1 MTSHFRMLHLVGAAA
16 ALLATALAGC
26 ANLNGFMQE
35 VGTSRPAATL
45 QVGAQ
50 QLLGNITLNPER
62 TGTLSVQAA
71 AGQPSACMGALRF
84 TSTRAGSMD
93 LQCNDGTATALQFR
107 LLTPV
112 KGYAYGQTEQGP
124 VALTFGMTAQE
135 GAAYLMVPVPTDA
148 DTQDTPLVPTPST
161 APAAAQ

>member
-1 MTSHFRMLHLVGAAA
+1 MTSNFRIHHLAWAAA
-16 ALLATALAGC
+16 ALLVAALAGC
-26 ANLNGFMQE
+26 ANLNSLMLE

-50 QLLGNITLNPER
+50 QLQGNITLNAER
-62 TGTLSVQAA
+62 SGTLNVHASD
-71 AGQPSACMGALRF
+71 GQPSACMGALRF
-84 TSTRAGSMD
+84 TSTQQGSVD
-93 LQCNDGTATALQFR
+93 LQCNDGTATALQFS

-112 KGYAYGQTEQGP
+112 KGYAYGRTELGP

-135 GAAYLMVPVPTDA
+135 SAAYLMVPVPAEA
-148 DTQDTPLVPTPST
+148 DTQATPLVPTPGT

>member
-1 MTSHFRMLHLVGAAA
+1 MTCNFRIHHLAWAAA
-16 ALLATALAGC
+16 ALLAGALAGC
-26 ANLNGFMQE
+26 ANLNGMMQE
-35 VGTSRPAATL
+35 VGTSRPAAIL
-45 QVGAQ
+45 QMGAQ
-50 QLLGNITLNPER
+50 QLQGNITLNPER
-62 TGTLSVQAA
+62 TGTLNVRAA
-71 AGQPSACMGALRF
+71 GGQPSACMGALRF

-135 GAAYLMVPVPTDA
+135 GAAYLMVPVPAEA
-148 DTQDTPLVPTPST
+148 DTQAMPLVPAPNT